1 LSGFH
6 VRGMPPSWFN
16 GPPPPGQANMGW
28 KFPELLGKMSTRNKR
43 QRQLM
48 EMHTAMQGRSSG
60 GRMDLLTFV
69 LPALVSSRAQA
80 LPSFWCSILNRFER
94 SAVRC
99 SRRGARALRP
109 QSQSSTSTIF
119 CPEI

>member
-1 LSGFH
+1 MLLVGFH
-6 VRGMPPSWFN
+6 VRGMPPNWFN

-43 QRQLM
+43 HRQLM

-69 LPALVSSRAQA
+69 LPTLVCANQQYF
-80 LPSFWCSILNRFER
+80 LEMF
-94 SAVRC
+94 
-99 SRRGARALRP
+99 
-109 QSQSSTSTIF
+109 
-119 CPEI
+119 

>member
-1 LSGFH
+1 MRGPFHSSDRVIVALHVSRHPTASLPGFH

-43 QRQLM
+43 HRQLM
-48 EMHTAMQGRSSG
+48 EMHTAMQGRCSG

-69 LPALVSSRAQA
+69 LPALVLARM
-80 LPSFWCSILNRFER
+80 LLEFTFL
-94 SAVRC
+94 
-99 SRRGARALRP
+99 RGN
-109 QSQSSTSTIF
+109 
-119 CPEI
+119 